1 MFALLTGGG
10 LATLIYI
17 APKYNISMFL
27 LTIFIIM
34 MELSV
39 YLLTALQNP
48 GIIPVED
55 NRDSDVLP
63 KIMLKMRS
71 NSK

>member
-1 MFALLTGGG
+1 
-10 LATLIYI
+10 
-17 APKYNISMFL
+17 
-27 LTIFIIM
+27 

-55 NRDSDVLP
+55 NLDLDVP
-63 KIMLKMRS
+63 LK
-71 NSK
+71 KF

>member
-17 APKYNISMFL
+17 TPKYNISMFL
-27 LTIFIIM
+27 LTICIIM

-63 KIMLKMRS
+63 KKFIF
-71 NSK
+71 NFFHI

>member
-1 MFALLTGGG
+1 MFMFSLLTGGG

-17 APKYNISMFL
+17 APKYTSSMFL
-27 LTIFIIM
+27 VTIFIIM

-55 NRDSDVLP
+55 NIDLDFT
-63 KIMLKMRS
+63 LK
-71 NSK
+71 K

>member
-1 MFALLTGGG
+1 
-10 LATLIYI
+10 
-17 APKYNISMFL
+17 
-27 LTIFIIM
+27 

-63 KIMLKMRS
+63 KKFIF
-71 NSK
+71 NFFHI